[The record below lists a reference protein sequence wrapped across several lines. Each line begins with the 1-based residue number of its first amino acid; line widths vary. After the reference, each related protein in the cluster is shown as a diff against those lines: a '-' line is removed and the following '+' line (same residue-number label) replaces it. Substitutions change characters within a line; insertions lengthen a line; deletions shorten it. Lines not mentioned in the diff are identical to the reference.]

1 MKTNMQVQT
10 VTRQTVKQ
18 MIKGARLANA
28 ENKGTVV
35 SSPGNAVTA
44 GGAVFNVTPNII
56 QGDTVSTRDG
66 SQINLNKVC
75 MRFETQGVAVSGIT
89 RVIVLQD
96 HQNNGVVPGV
106 TDILD
111 NANVISP
118 LNVLN
123 FVTNKRFKL
132 LSDDLINCNIAG
144 QNLQFRK
151 HMWSKALSKQVT
163 YNAATNVAAANGRN
177 AIFMLVIGTA
187 TNTFDFSFQ
196 LDFLD
201 Q

>member
-1 MKTNMQVQT
+1 MI
-10 VTRQTVKQ
+10 RQS
-18 MIKGARLANA
+18 RLAMA
-28 ENKGTVV
+28 ENKGTVL

-44 GGAVFNVTPNII
+44 GGAIFNVTPQII
-56 QGDTVSTRDG
+56 QGDSNSTRDG
-66 SQINLNKVC
+66 SQINLTKVQW
-75 MRFETQGVAVSGIT
+75 RFETLGVAVSGVT
-89 RVIVLQD
+89 RVVVFQD
-96 HQNNGVVPGV
+96 TQNNGVVPGI
-106 TDILD
+106 TDVLD

-132 LSDDLINCNIAG
+132 LHDEAVQCNIAG
-144 QNLQFRK
+144 QNLQFRTAT
-151 HMWSKALSKQVT
+151 WTSKLNKQVT

-187 TNTFDFSFQ
+187 TNTFDFAFQ